1 LERRKMC
8 TRFWWESQKE
18 RDLSE
23 DRGVD
28 GRMGSEWIL
37 GRLDSV
43 GSLYGLVADSGEH
56 GDEPSGSTAKE
67 SVKPLRLVEKLTN
80 EKKCIE
86 VKLRCS
92 KSRRL

>member
-1 LERRKMC
+1 
-8 TRFWWESQKE
+8 
-18 RDLSE
+18 
-23 DRGVD
+23 
-28 GRMGSEWIL
+28 MGSELIL

-56 GDEPSGSTAKE
+56 GDEPSGSTVRE
-67 SVKPLRLVEKLTN
+67 SVKPLWACWKTDKRK
-80 EKKCIE
+80 KKCIE